1 VYTSGP
7 RIPGW
12 LTPVMVISLI
22 ILLVTFSRPKPLP
35 RIAPPSAVTNTAG
48 FGGFEQIPPTAGP
61 QATPQAITG
70 DFSQINQL
78 DLVIAEDI
86 FASPEQAV
94 VASELDSALAY
105 VSDRFGTIAQ
115 GRIKTVLANEAS
127 CGLHGIAYTDIRE
140 VQVFTCASLPRQR
153 AINIL
158 AHEFVHQLSHDRYGS
173 RHLSADLILL
183 EGVATWGAGQY
194 WLGNY
199 DSFRAMV
206 QPYKQNGT
214 LLPLA
219 MSYVG
224 QGINVMNQLY
234 YQWASFVEFLIET
247 YGRERFDA
255 LYISGSG
262 SPGSADYRG
271 VYGKDL
277 GTLEAEWQLWLD
289 RP

>member
-1 VYTSGP
+1 
-7 RIPGW
+7 
-12 LTPVMVISLI
+12 MVISLI

-78 DLVIAEDI
+78 DLVIAEGL

-105 VSDRFGTIAQ
+105 VSARFGTTAQ
-115 GRIKTVLANEAS
+115 GRIKTVLANESS

-140 VQVFTCASLPRQR
+140 VQVFTCAGLPRQR

-173 RHLSADLILL
+173 RHLNADLILL
-183 EGVATWGAGQY
+183 EGLATWGAGQY
-194 WLGNY
+194 WLGSY

-234 YQWASFVEFLIET
+234 YQWGSFVEFLIET

>member
-1 VYTSGP
+1 
-7 RIPGW
+7 
-12 LTPVMVISLI
+12 MVISLI
-22 ILLVTFSRPKPLP
+22 ILLVTFTRPAPLP

-48 FGGFEQIPPTAGP
+48 FGGFERIPPTAGP

-78 DLVIAEDI
+78 DLVIADGL
-86 FASPEQAV
+86 FANPEQAI

-105 VSDRFGTIAQ
+105 VSARFGTTAQ
-115 GRIKTVLANEAS
+115 GRIKTVLANESS

-140 VQVFTCASLPRQR
+140 VQVFTCAGLPRQR

-183 EGVATWGAGQY
+183 EGLATWGAGQY

-199 DSFRAMV
+199 TSFRAMV
-206 QPYKQNGT
+206 QPYKQNRT
-214 LLPLA
+214 LLPLG

-234 YQWASFVEFLIET
+234 YQWGSFVEFLIET

-255 LYISGSG
+255 LYVSGSG

-277 GTLEAEWQLWLD
+277 STLEAEWQLWLEQ
-289 RP
+289 P